1 MKKYAGKIL
10 LLLLAVVLI
19 AALAACDNTTDT
31 GGGNGGGER
40 PDPATHTVHFDAG
53 EGDPLG
59 NDFDV
64 TVTHG
69 GTVESPKLNNG
80 EPLRPTRLG
89 YTFTGWVDEDGDDFI
104 FSDTAGEGETP
115 TVVNNDV
122 TVSATWTPNTYT
134 HTLVTSDNCA
144 DYPYDGDEANGGWTY
159 PDDGSTVPDGSTVTV
174 PDGED
179 GKAPSFVTIYGTK
192 EASGDIPVAVSSDED
207 DWMVY
212 WYYVT
217 VEKDAD
223 GNNVVTEVP
232 FTTSR
237 TSKGDTS
244 ALKLLGNFTQTS
256 ELVLY
261 PKMHSQLT
269 DVTLSFDGGEDGS
282 SEYVAKV
289 GDKVAADAVDDPT
302 REGYTFE
309 GWYFKVTTGE
319 GDDKETTEYKF
330 IFVVTD
336 EDGKDNYD
344 DATKLSEE
352 IAAADEN
359 GKLSISLYAK
369 WLRTATITD
378 ASDLSEF
385 ATGLSDALAGE
396 DEGEKFAYLNAEIT
410 FAENAVI
417 SVDNFAPLF
426 SEDAPFAGT
435 LTGNGATVTLNYN
448 DTYDGSVYALIGAN
462 AGSISGITVNVNVTA
477 AGAGKNVSIGA
488 VGVNS
493 GTLKDVT
500 ASLTVKGAD
509 GAALDFADATVYA
522 GAIAARNAGGSITDC
537 TVTAAD
543 ISVTGAKTA
552 YIGGAVG
559 AAETSAV
566 TAENVTVVAF
576 SASVSASEAR
586 VGGFFGTAY
595 RPEISKSGV
604 KSADISVT
612 AGTAYIGGF
621 AGKNEGG
628 SYAQCFT
635 DATLTASV
643 SSSLKAGG
651 FAGESLSLIS
661 NCRAGAEI
669 KVTAQAGAKEIFVG
683 GIAGDA
689 RRTSTAASGESS
701 STGDINASFGG
712 GSITVDAGE
721 GAVTVYAG
729 GVAGRMATMRS
740 ERSFADVDISVTGN
754 NVTAHADAFVGATV
768 NTVTFSKCYCAS
780 DATVTVKG
788 EAVSLATRSGVT
800 GIESAKFSEESW
812 LTGNDN
818 FNLDAS
824 VWEATPDGPRL
835 VVESAP
841 DEDDTTEEETPA
853 EE

>member
-69 GTVESPKLNNG
+69 GTVESPKLNG
-80 EPLRPTRLG
+80 EPLSPTRLG
-89 YTFTGWVDEDGDDFI
+89 YTFAGWVDEDGDDFI
-104 FSDTAGEGETP
+104 FSDTADDGETP
-115 TVVNNDV
+115 TVVNDDV

-134 HTLVTSDNCA
+134 HTLVTSGNCENN
-144 DYPYDGDEANGGWTY
+144 PYGGDKANGGWTY
-159 PDDGSTVPDGSTVTV
+159 PDGTVTV
-174 PDGED
+174 PAGED
-179 GKAPSFVTIYGTK
+179 EKDPSFVTIYGTK
-192 EASGDIPVAVSSDED
+192 KTSGDIPVAVSSDEN

-237 TSKGDTS
+237 TSKNDTS
-244 ALKLLGNFTQTS
+244 KPELLGNFTQTTT
-256 ELVLY
+256 LVLY

-269 DVTLSFDGGEDGS
+269 DVTLSFDGGKGEPV
-282 SEYVAKV
+282 EYVAKV
-289 GDKVAADAVDDPT
+289 GDKVAAGAVDDPT

-344 DATKLSEE
+344 NATKLSEE

-369 WLRTATITD
+369 WLRTATITN
-378 ASDLSEF
+378 E
-385 ATGLSDALAGE
+385 TELSDFAGKLNETLAGE
-396 DEGEKFAYLNAEIT
+396 NEGEKFAYLNAEIT
-410 FAENAVI
+410 FAENAEI
-417 SVDNFAPLF
+417 IMNNFAPLF

-435 LTGNGATVTLNYN
+435 LTGNGATITLNYN
-448 DTYDGSVYALIGAN
+448 GDHDGSVYALIGAN

-477 AGAGKNVSIGA
+477 AGAGKTVNIGA
-488 VGVNS
+488 VGMNT

-543 ISVTGAKTA
+543 ISLTGAKTA

-586 VGGFFGTAY
+586 VGGFFGNAY

-604 KSADISVT
+604 KGADISVT

-621 AGKNEGG
+621 AGKSEGG
-628 SYAQCFT
+628 NYAQCFT

-651 FAGESLSLIS
+651 FAGES
-661 NCRAGAEI
+661 G
-669 KVTAQAGAKEIFVG
+669 
-683 GIAGDA
+683 
-689 RRTSTAASGESS
+689 
-701 STGDINASFGG
+701 
-712 GSITVDAGE
+712 
-721 GAVTVYAG
+721 
-729 GVAGRMATMRS
+729 
-740 ERSFADVDISVTGN
+740 
-754 NVTAHADAFVGATV
+754 
-768 NTVTFSKCYCAS
+768 
-780 DATVTVKG
+780 
-788 EAVSLATRSGVT
+788 
-800 GIESAKFSEESW
+800 
-812 LTGNDN
+812 
-818 FNLDAS
+818 
-824 VWEATPDGPRL
+824 
-835 VVESAP
+835 
-841 DEDDTTEEETPA
+841 
-853 EE
+853 

>member
-134 HTLVTSDNCA
+134 HTLVTSDNCE
-144 DYPYDGDEANGGWTY
+144 DYPYGGDEANGGWTY
-159 PDDGSTVPDGSTVTV
+159 TGGTVTV
-174 PDGED
+174 PDGEG

-192 EASGDIPVAVSSDED
+192 ETSGDIPVAVSSDEN

-237 TSKGDTS
+237 TSKDDTS
-244 ALKLLGNFTQTS
+244 KPELLGNFTQTS
-256 ELVLY
+256 SLVLY

-269 DVTLSFDGGEDGS
+269 DVTLSFDGGNGEPV
-282 SEYVAKV
+282 EYVAKV
-289 GDKVAADAVDDPT
+289 GDKVATSAKDIPDPT

-309 GWYFKVTTGE
+309 GWYFTVTTGE
-319 GDDKETTEYKF
+319 GDDKQTTEYKF

-352 IAAADEN
+352 IAAADED

-369 WLRTATITD
+369 WLHTATITD
-378 ASDLSEF
+378 ANDLSEF
-385 ATGLSDALAGE
+385 ATGLTDALAGE
-396 DEGEKFAYLNAEIT
+396 DEGEKFAYLNAVIT

-435 LTGNGATVTLNYN
+435 LTGSGATVTLNYN

-462 AGSISGITVNVNVTA
+462 AGSVSDITVNVNVTA

-488 VGVNS
+488 VGMNT

-500 ASLTVKGAD
+500 VSLTVKGAD

-522 GAIAARNAGGSITDC
+522 GAIAARTAGGSITDC

-543 ISVTGAKTA
+543 ISLTGAKTA

-586 VGGFFGTAY
+586 VGGFFGNAY

-604 KSADISVT
+604 KDADISVT
-612 AGTAYIGGF
+612 AGTAHTGGF
-621 AGKNEGG
+621 AGKSTG
-628 SYAQCFT
+628 SNSPPRFT
-635 DATLTASV
+635 APTLTPP
-643 SSSLKAGG
+643 LPPPPKAG
-651 FAGESLSLIS
+651 
-661 NCRAGAEI
+661 
-669 KVTAQAGAKEIFVG
+669 
-683 GIAGDA
+683 
-689 RRTSTAASGESS
+689 
-701 STGDINASFGG
+701 
-712 GSITVDAGE
+712 
-721 GAVTVYAG
+721 
-729 GVAGRMATMRS
+729 
-740 ERSFADVDISVTGN
+740 
-754 NVTAHADAFVGATV
+754 
-768 NTVTFSKCYCAS
+768 
-780 DATVTVKG
+780 
-788 EAVSLATRSGVT
+788 
-800 GIESAKFSEESW
+800 
-812 LTGNDN
+812 
-818 FNLDAS
+818 
-824 VWEATPDGPRL
+824 L
-835 VVESAP
+835 VP
-841 DEDDTTEEETPA
+841 G
-853 EE
+853 